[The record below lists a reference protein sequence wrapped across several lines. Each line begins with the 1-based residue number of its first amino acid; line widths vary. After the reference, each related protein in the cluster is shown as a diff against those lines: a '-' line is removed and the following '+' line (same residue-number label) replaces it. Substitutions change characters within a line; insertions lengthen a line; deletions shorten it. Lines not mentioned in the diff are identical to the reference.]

1 MKGFSTDDIVR
12 MALDVT
18 SDADVKRV
26 VKHIVDTEGK
36 IDIVVNNAGITS
48 RGVSSE
54 LLQQFPSCLTYIYF
68 YSSAGPLIEASEDN
82 VQRMFETNTFSIIR
96 VARAVIPEMAKRK
109 QGLIVNIGSISGEL

>member
-54 LLQQFPSCLTYIYF
+54 LLQTVPS
-68 YSSAGPLIEASEDN
+68 
-82 VQRMFETNTFSIIR
+82 
-96 VARAVIPEMAKRK
+96 
-109 QGLIVNIGSISGEL
+109 

>member
-36 IDIVVNNAGITS
+36 IDIVVNNAGINS
-48 RGVSSE
+48 PGVS
-54 LLQQFPSCLTYIYF
+54 Q
-68 YSSAGPLIEASEDN
+68 
-82 VQRMFETNTFSIIR
+82 
-96 VARAVIPEMAKRK
+96 
-109 QGLIVNIGSISGEL
+109 

>member
-36 IDIVVNNAGITS
+36 IDIVVNNAGVS
-48 RGVSSE
+48 APGVFSE
-54 LLQQFPSCLTYIYF
+54 LLQTVLS
-68 YSSAGPLIEASEDN
+68 
-82 VQRMFETNTFSIIR
+82 
-96 VARAVIPEMAKRK
+96 
-109 QGLIVNIGSISGEL
+109 

>member
-54 LLQQFPSCLTYIYF
+54 LLQPVPLCLTYIYF
-68 YSSAGPLIEASEDN
+68 FLPQAL
-82 VQRMFETNTFSIIR
+82 
-96 VARAVIPEMAKRK
+96 
-109 QGLIVNIGSISGEL
+109 